1 MTINWNA
8 QKITYG
14 TVTQVKFSVIDN
26 NKTIGI
32 HGSIEGNP
40 EDSDLVQWVKDF
52 IGSNAVAEYEREAQ
66 EIEEAL
72 PEFPFP
78 IEQEL

>member
-1 MTINWNA
+1 MAINWNA

-32 HGSIEGNP
+32 HGSIEGSP
-40 EDSDLVQWVKDF
+40 EDENLVQWVKDS
-52 IGSNAVAEYEREAQ
+52 IGFDAVAEYEREAQ

-78 IEQEL
+78 IEQDS